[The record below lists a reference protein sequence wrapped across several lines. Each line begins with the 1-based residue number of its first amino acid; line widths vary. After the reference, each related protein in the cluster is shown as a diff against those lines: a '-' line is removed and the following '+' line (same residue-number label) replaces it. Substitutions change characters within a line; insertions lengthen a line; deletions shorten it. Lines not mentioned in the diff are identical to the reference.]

1 MQTSST
7 RDCNNTD
14 WKNKTVLDTSK
25 LNINVTGLISWTK
38 YEIVISVYNTAGASP
53 EQSFVNTTS
62 EIGKSTMLLKGKTNK
77 VA

>member
-7 RDCNNTD
+7 RDCSDTD

-38 YEIVISVYNTAGASP
+38 YEIVISVYNTAGTSP